1 MIQNLDIVG
10 QQFLANFQSLNS
22 RLATTEAQLS
32 SGQQISKPSDN
43 PGELGDV
50 LQLESDLGKV
60 NQVSSNLSQ
69 VTGQVNTAESA
80 LETSTQLLE
89 QVTTLGEQ
97 GANSTISAST
107 RADLSTQ
114 VQNVLYA
121 TGGGEQYSF
130 DNQYVFNGN
139 LSTPPYQLDLTNA
152 NGVDRLNTAPPGSLI
167 QDATGITFAIS
178 QTAQNIFDHRNP
190 DDSLAPD
197 NVFAAVNS
205 LRVALANNDQAGI
218 TNALSAVQTAQG
230 YMSQQL
236 AFYGSVQDQITNATS
251 VAQKF
256 QLQDQTALSSLTST
270 NTATAAVDL
279 TQEQASLQASLQAE
293 ASMPKTSLF
302 DFISSTTAP

>member
-10 QQFLANFQSLNS
+10 QQFLADFQSLNS
-22 RLATTEAQLS
+22 RMATTEGQLS
-32 SGQQISKPSDN
+32 SGVTISKPSDN

-60 NQVSSNLSQ
+60 NQVASNLSN
-69 VTGQVNTAESA
+69 VTGEVNTAESA

-89 QVTTLGEQ
+89 QATTLGEQ
-97 GANSTISAST
+97 GANSTTSAST
-107 RADLSTQ
+107 RASLSQQ
-114 VQNVLYA
+114 VQDVL
-121 TGGGEQYSF
+121 TQLVGESNTTF
-130 DNQYVFNGN
+130 DNQYVFNGDLN
-139 LSTPPYQLDLTNA
+139 TQPYQLDLNNP
-152 NGVDRLNTAPPGSLI
+152 NGVDRLNTSPPGSLI

-178 QTAQNIFDHRNP
+178 QTAQNIFDHRNA

-205 LRVALANNDQAGI
+205 LRIALANNDQAGI
-218 TNALSAVQTAQG
+218 TSALGAVATAQG

-236 AFYGSVQDQITNATS
+236 AFYGSVQDQVSNATS

-256 QLQDQTALSSLTST
+256 QLQDQTSLSALTQT
-270 NTATAAVDL
+270 NVATASIDL
-279 TQEQASLQASLQAE
+279 TQEQATLQASLQAQ

-302 DFISSTTAP
+302 DFLTTSTA